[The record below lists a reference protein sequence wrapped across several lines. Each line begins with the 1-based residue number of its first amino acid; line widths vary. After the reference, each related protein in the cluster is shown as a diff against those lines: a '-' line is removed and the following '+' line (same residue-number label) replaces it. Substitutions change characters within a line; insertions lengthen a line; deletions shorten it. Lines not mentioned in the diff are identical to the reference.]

1 MNTAALEAFLAR
13 LYTDDALRERF
24 LADPQAEAQRAGLS
38 PAECEALTHI
48 DRVGLE
54 LNVRSLIRKRERHE
68 NHLQHSKR

>member
-38 PAECEALTHI
+38 AAEAEALAAI
-48 DRVGLE
+48 DRIGLE
-54 LNVRSLIRKRERHE
+54 LNVRSLNRKRERREKHD
-68 NHLQHSKR
+68 HH

>member
-24 LADPQAEAQRAGLS
+24 LAAPQAEAQRAGLNA
-38 PAECEALTHI
+38 AEAEALAAI

-54 LNVRSLIRKRERHE
+54 LNVRSLTRKRERRE
-68 NHLQHSKR
+68 KRDHH